1 VVAELFSAEAVAA
14 LFAVLAIDLVLAG
27 DNAIVIGMVASRVTP
42 SQRGKVILWGMA
54 AAVIMRITFSVIAVY
69 LLSIVGLML
78 VGGLLLMWVS
88 WRLYR
93 DITAGHEVEH
103 VAHAVDVA
111 TGHDSAAEQAAA
123 AANAL
128 PLRDAVFR
136 VAMADLSMSLD
147 NVLAVAA
154 AAREH
159 PWVLILGLLMSI
171 AFMGAL
177 ANVIARLL
185 QKYSWL
191 SYVGLALIV
200 WVAVDMTYH
209 GSLEVLGALGYID
222 APAEAPAAH

>member
-1 VVAELFSAEAVAA
+1 MEQLFSPEAITA

-27 DNAIVIGMVASRVTP
+27 DNAIVIGMVASRVAP
-42 SQRGKVILWGMA
+42 SMRGKVILWGMA
-54 AAVIMRITFSVIAVY
+54 AAVIMRIFFAIIAVY

-78 VGGLLLMWVS
+78 VGGLLLLWVS

-93 DITAGHEVEH
+93 DISQGHEVEE

-111 TGHDSAAEQAAA
+111 TGHDSAPAQAAA
-123 AANAL
+123 VAHGL
-128 PLRDAVFR
+128 PLRDAIFR

-159 PWVLILGLLMSI
+159 PWVLVFGLLMSI

-177 ANVIARLL
+177 ANVISRLL
-185 QKYSWL
+185 QKYQWL

-200 WVAVDMTYH
+200 WVAFDMTYH
-209 GSLEVLGALGYID
+209 GSIEVLATMGYV
-222 APAEAPAAH
+222 EAPPPEAAH